1 MQDKHDKVKALIDF
15 VQNIHPISKAAANY
29 IAESC
34 FVQKTQRGKY
44 LLKPGE
50 YCQNYYFI
58 SSGLLRA
65 FTKMEGKEV
74 TTWINLEGSIA
85 TSIRSM
91 SKNEPSQEYIQ
102 TLDDCEFIVIP
113 YGALDNMYKNFPEM
127 NVVGRVVITAYYGF
141 AEERA
146 FISRIPNAEKRYH
159 FFLENNADIATRVAS
174 KYIASYLGM
183 TEETLSRIR
192 RKYKMKSLKSLSH
205 AVSYQ

>member
-1 MQDKHDKVKALIDF
+1 MQDKHDKVKMLIDF
-15 VQNIHPISKAAANY
+15 IQNVQPISKAAADY
-29 IAESC
+29 IAETC
-34 FVQKTQRGKY
+34 FVQKTLRGKY

-58 SSGLLRA
+58 TKGLLRA
-65 FTKMEGKEV
+65 FIKLGGKEV
-74 TTWINLEGSIA
+74 TTWINLEGAIT

-91 SKNEPSQEYIQ
+91 SKRAPSREFIQ

-113 YGALDNMYKNFPEM
+113 YDALDNMYKNFPEM
-127 NVVGRVVITAYYGF
+127 NTVGRMILSAYYGD

-159 FFLENNADIATRVAS
+159 FFLEYNADVATRVAS

-192 RKYKMKSLKSLSH
+192 RKYKMQSLKSLP
-205 AVSYQ
+205 Q